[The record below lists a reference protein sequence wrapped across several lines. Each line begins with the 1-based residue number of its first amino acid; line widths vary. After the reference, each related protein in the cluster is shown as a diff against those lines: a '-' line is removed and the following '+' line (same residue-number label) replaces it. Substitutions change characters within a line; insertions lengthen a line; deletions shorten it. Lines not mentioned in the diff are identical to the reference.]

1 MPYSKKVIDSF
12 RDPKNYGKLKKAD
25 GIGKI
30 GNVFCGDL
38 MWLYL
43 KIENEI
49 IKDIKFETF
58 GCVAAI
64 ASSEAITELAKGKS
78 ISEALKLTKQQVVD
92 ELGELPPVK
101 IHCSVLA
108 IDALQEAIYD
118 YLKKNKKKISEELER
133 KHQLLEKQRK
143 MIEEKY
149 KDWVNKEEEAHGNA
163 D

>member
-1 MPYSKKVIDSF
+1 MPYSKKVIDNF

-25 GIGKI
+25 GVGRV

-43 KIENEI
+43 KVENET

-64 ASSEAITELAKGKS
+64 ASSEAITELAKEKS
-78 ISEALKLTKQQVVD
+78 ISEALKLTKREVVD
-92 ELGELPPVK
+92 ELGELPPIK
-101 IHCSVLA
+101 LHCSVLA

-118 YLKKNKKKISEELER
+118 YLKKNKKKIPKELKK

-149 KDWVNKEEEAHGNA
+149 KDWINKEEQAHEKG

>member
-1 MPYSKKVIDSF
+1 MPYSKKVIDNF

-25 GIGKI
+25 GVGRV

-43 KIENEI
+43 KVENET

-64 ASSEAITELAKGKS
+64 ASSEAITELAKEKS
-78 ISEALKLTKQQVVD
+78 ISEALKLTKQEVVD
-92 ELGELPPVK
+92 ELGELPPIK
-101 IHCSVLA
+101 LHCSVLA

-118 YLKKNKKKISEELER
+118 YLKKNKKKIPKELKK

-149 KDWVNKEEEAHGNA
+149 KDWINKEEQAHEKG